1 MHGLI
6 MDNVQPDFVKDF
18 IAEVKEEMENRMLSN
33 VKLSQLSGVSK
44 AAISHLLTGK
54 RNIRFKTAAKL
65 AEGLGM
71 NIVLCLIE
79 K

>member
-1 MHGLI
+1 
-6 MDNVQPDFVKDF
+6 MDDPGIN
-18 IAEVKEEMENRMLSN
+18 N
-33 VKLSQLSGVSK
+33 VKLSKLSGVSE
-44 AAISHLLTGK
+44 AAISHLLTGE

-65 AEGLGM
+65 AEGLEM